1 MNSEKGKPV
10 SEDNW
15 DGWEGDEDES
25 SEDSNSDVEHI
36 DESEDTLIKKK
47 VETKSEEDSEEE
59 SEEESEDDED
69 VEDSEESE
77 DTQIK
82 QKIETKSENDEESED
97 NDIEE
102 SEDSEDNDIKDSEE
116 SEDTQI
122 KKEIETKSES
132 EDDSED
138 SENNEDNDS
147 ENNEDSKDIEE
158 NDENITHE
166 NDEYFFD
173 DDLWEFEDDVNNDDE
188 YEIDNDLLF
197 FDDKDIKKE
206 LGNLLITNYRSSS
219 LSAKFYSKKL
229 DNFFE
234 ILRKKNASIYT
245 IPFEQDTFCPNVKIL
260 IKIKKNVF
268 NGAGEREKL
277 THLFDTKNVQEIDL
291 DVFLSKWTKQSIN
304 DETISPISTELSRCK
319 NLFVNDTDVIY
330 YWNND
335 ANVLEDMRLVS
346 SMDCVEPVGIIFT
359 NANVSTN
366 PYQVYTVIDANA
378 EFLTK
383 NCIVLF
389 SPNTAFEKQLEK
401 AIPSPDAYLFNS
413 KNKFNTT
420 SALLS
425 NFPSFKRIPKL
436 FQTIKKNIETNS
448 KIFKRVVKQKKIK
461 KLVKQ
466 NKPVPNF
473 LKYKSYPF
481 NNAFIDDD
489 FGRFHHLLQRKD
501 RGDVELLLEMEKYV
515 KGLKTKDIVKPQTI
529 PKGPQNTDDKLINVE
544 RNGFIFPSML
554 DALNDHKYIHTDDVA
569 YVCMPFNI
577 ILTLRKHM
585 LQTKLIWVIDQK
597 NDSHC
602 KQYHLKTQDKKK
614 GYPPVQD
621 LLCQAIPGNLTKD
634 ACVAADLHTQK
645 ENLTAIEGRG
655 AKNNA
660 FMSIIKQNI
669 DKQIGSMH
677 LINVWN
683 YEKTTRHENTY
694 LEESR
699 EDLGDVEYVSDP
711 SVINTVLEENDD
723 NDTSNI
729 LFLKRIDDPS
739 ATKLGK
745 NIARIVQSL
754 CVEIPNSQLLQLENF
769 INLQFNDTEL
779 STRQLVE
786 LKPMLVK
793 IKTLAQEKNMTA
805 VQIDKSIKDAKN
817 ALDIK
822 YKAYK
827 SKFNDISIFITIAF
841 LIIYIQTKLP
851 TVLINPSALPAKD
864 EANILGYP
872 LSGEKV
878 GIIPYFASIIMY
890 YMKQDLQVFTL
901 TDKYDNQQIQ
911 DKIIE
916 HIDLLLKKG
925 AHYKDQLKGA
935 SARILEAKN
944 EEQFRIKKN
953 IAKFGVWD
961 MFRPPIT
968 FDENKD
974 ITNEAAIFVKNIQLY
989 ANKQE
994 VFLFRSD
1001 KTKYRIN
1008 SCCRVPILEAGKCLS
1023 DFYESKQISD
1033 ILTNLVNQDNA
1044 SLLQRPCTF
1053 NFKRTHQ
1060 SKSTTDYEISH
1071 KVVNY
1076 KTDAFVL
1083 NRNIFKE
1090 GTLHFNDPHNLE
1102 LSLENKDINESYGD
1116 IFNTDDPNISLLNK
1130 DAGAFS
1136 KLLQDMGNDLL
1147 KSIEQPAHIETFK
1160 SFLDIAVNID
1170 MNKLRGH
1177 VYVNHT
1183 TFIQSYIAFF
1193 SKIQNDYV
1201 FTHKEALLKKMNI
1214 LTTSLNEHILS
1225 SKEVSLLKEM
1235 KDSREEISQYL
1246 ESALPYLSTLHE
1258 YLLNIDPYKCIILN
1272 IYCLFKAFT
1281 DMFSRFSNNLN
1292 NKLVEILIWM
1302 VNDYT
1307 TRYNLAF
1314 SNNDFV
1320 REEYEKQRE
1329 MKKQD
1334 ALKKT
1339 KNVGDE
1345 TLGIYREL
1353 KKRNML
1359 FDLSLLNDNLE
1370 ANVDVQIEGEDIGGG
1385 EIERGDGVIR
1395 ENNEAFDMDGNDMP
1409 GEGEGNND

>member
-1 MNSEKGKPV
+1 MNSKDKSV
-10 SEDNW
+10 SENNL
-15 DGWEGDEDES
+15 DGWDDEDINFDKDETVVPKKIEKDDDSEEEDINIEES
-25 SEDSNSDVEHI
+25 DDNEDSNIE
-36 DESEDTLIKKK
+36 ESEDEDSNESEETVLPKK
-47 VETKSEEDSEEE
+47 VETKEEEDDSNIEE
-59 SEEESEDDED
+59 SEDEDNNSEESEDDGNED
-69 VEDSEESE
+69 SNSEDEDSEE
-77 DTQIK
+77 TVLPK
-82 QKIETKSENDEESED
+82 KVETK
-97 NDIEE
+97 
-102 SEDSEDNDIKDSEE
+102 KD
-116 SEDTQI
+116 
-122 KKEIETKSES
+122 
-132 EDDSED
+132 DD
-138 SENNEDNDS
+138 
-147 ENNEDSKDIEE
+147 
-158 NDENITHE
+158 

-173 DDLWEFEDDVNNDDE
+173 DDLWEFEDDIHNDDDE

-206 LGNLLITNYRSSS
+206 LGNLLIANYRSSS
-219 LSAKFYSKKL
+219 LSAKFYSQKL

-234 ILRKKNASIYT
+234 ILRKKYTSLYT

-260 IKIKKNVF
+260 IKIMKNVF
-268 NGAGEREKL
+268 NGAGDREKL

-291 DVFLSKWTKQSIN
+291 DMFLSKWTKQSIN
-304 DETISPISTELSRCK
+304 DETISPISTELTRCK
-319 NLFVNDTDVIY
+319 KMFVNDTDVIY
-330 YWNND
+330 YWTND
-335 ANVLEDMRLVS
+335 ANILEDMRLVS
-346 SMDCVEPVGIIFT
+346 SMDCVEPIGIIFT
-359 NANVSTN
+359 NVNVSTN
-366 PYQVYTVIDANA
+366 PYEVYTVIDAT
-378 EFLTK
+378 EQFLTK

-389 SPNTAFEKQLEK
+389 SPNSTFEKQLEK
-401 AIPSPDAYLFNS
+401 AIPSPDAYLLNS
-413 KNKFNTT
+413 KIKFNTV
-420 SALLS
+420 SALL
-425 NFPSFKRIPKL
+425 NHFPSFNRIPKL
-436 FQTIKKNIETNS
+436 FQTIKRNIETNS
-448 KIFKRVVKQKKIK
+448 KIFKKTFKQKKTK
-461 KLVKQ
+461 KLVKK
-466 NKPVPNF
+466 NKQTPNF

-481 NNAFIDDD
+481 NNTFIDDD
-489 FGRFHHLLQRKD
+489 FGRFHHLLQRNDK
-501 RGDVELLLEMEKYV
+501 GNVELLIDMEKYV
-515 KGLKTKDIVKPQTI
+515 KGLKTKDIVKPQTF
-529 PKGPQNTDDKLINVE
+529 PKGPPHSDDDKLIKIT

-554 DALNDHKYIHTDDVA
+554 DALNDHKYIHSDDVA
-569 YVCMPFNI
+569 YVCMPDNV
-577 ILTLRKHM
+577 ILPLKKHM
-585 LQTKLIWVIDQK
+585 LQNKLIWVIDQNTNSQCHK
-597 NDSHC
+597 F
-602 KQYHLKTQDKKK
+602 HLKTQDIKK
-614 GYPPVQD
+614 YPQFKD
-621 LLCQAIPGNLTKD
+621 LLCQAVPGNLTKD
-634 ACVAADLHTQK
+634 SCVAADLNKQK
-645 ENLTAIEGRG
+645 DNLIAIEGRG

-660 FMSIIKQNI
+660 FISLIKQNI
-669 DKQIGSMH
+669 EKEIGSMH

-683 YEKTTRHENTY
+683 YEKNTHHINTY

-711 SVINTVLEENDD
+711 SVMNTVLEEDDD
-723 NDTSNI
+723 NDVSND

-779 STRQLVE
+779 GTRQLVE

-805 VQIDKSIKDAKN
+805 AQIDKSIKDAKS
-817 ALDIK
+817 ALDAK

-827 SKFNDISIFITIAF
+827 SKFNDISIFITISF

-851 TVLINPSALPAKD
+851 KVLINPSALPAKD

-872 LSGEKV
+872 LSGEKA

-890 YMKQDLQVFTL
+890 YMKQNLQVFTL
-901 TDKYDNQQIQ
+901 TDKYDHQQIQ

-925 AHYKDQLKGA
+925 VNYKDQLKIA
-935 SARILEAKN
+935 ATRILEAKN

-961 MFRPPIT
+961 MFRPPIN

-989 ANKQE
+989 ANKQD

-1008 SCCRVPILEAGKCLS
+1008 SCCRVPILESGKCLS
-1023 DFYESKQISD
+1023 DFYQSKQISD
-1033 ILTNLVNQDNA
+1033 ILTNLVKQDNA

-1053 NFKRTHQ
+1053 NFKRTRQ

-1071 KVVNY
+1071 KVMNY
-1076 KTDAFVL
+1076 KTDTFVL
-1083 NRNIFKE
+1083 IRNIFKE
-1090 GTLHFNDPHNLE
+1090 GNLHFNNPHNLE
-1102 LSLENKDINESYGD
+1102 LSFENKDIKKDSRD
-1116 IFNTDDPNISLLNK
+1116 LFNTNDPNISLLNR

-1136 KLLQDMGNDLL
+1136 KLLQEMGNDLL
-1147 KSIEQPAHIETFK
+1147 KSIEQPAHIESFK

-1201 FTHKEALLKKMNI
+1201 FTHKEAQLKKMNI
-1214 LTTSLNEHILS
+1214 LTSSLNEHILS
-1225 SKEVSLLKEM
+1225 SKEISLLKEM
-1235 KDSREEISQYL
+1235 KDSREEISEYL

-1272 IYCLFKAFT
+1272 IYSLFKAFT
-1281 DMFSRFSNNLN
+1281 DMLEQFSKNLN

-1302 VNDYT
+1302 VNDYI

-1334 ALKKT
+1334 TLKKT

-1370 ANVDVQIEGEDIGGG
+1370 ANVDIQIEGEGEGEGETG